1 MNEEYVPPLS
11 VSAPNLPELVRSLM
25 KKLMSAGIEKG
36 GEEVRLTVEAVE
48 RIGITD
54 EEFGAGCK
62 FNPARLNNPQVELP
76 IPNRITPFFRR
87 YERTAEPAEY
97 VFVLGW
103 NLVDGNDEIDG

>member
-36 GEEVRLTVEAVE
+36 GVEFRLTVEDVE
-48 RIGITD
+48 RMGISD
-54 EEFGAGCK
+54 DEFGAGRK
-62 FNPARLNNPQVELP
+62 FNPARMNNPLVELA
-76 IPNRITPFFRR
+76 IPNRTTPFFR
-87 YERTAEPAEY
+87 YYTRTAEPAEY

-103 NLVDGNDEIDG
+103 DLVDGNDEKG